1 MASLTVLMPAYNAGA
16 FLREAI
22 ASVLAQDMPD
32 FRLLILDDGSTDG
45 SNATIA
51 DFGDQRIVVS
61 RSQDK
66 LGLGATLTRGLKLCD
81 TEFFVRMDADDVIPI
96 SKFTAQLSF
105 LRSHPL
111 VGMVGTQ
118 FHYFGTA
125 GTSVLSP
132 RLPLKHE
139 EIVAGLHRQA
149 LTLVHG
155 SLMGRTDVLRKV
167 GGYRIRGMGEDW
179 DMFLRVG
186 EVSQLANLPDDL
198 YAWRL
203 HGGNARVAHLQ
214 EQQLGIEF
222 ACDCAVRRAG
232 GEEERTFEDF
242 LKSRRGRHFLFRW
255 RKQID
260 LYALAQ
266 YRIALTQISGGKRLR
281 GHTRLAVAAA
291 CSPLRTIG
299 RLQRMVFRAAAPF
312 RCNVGR

>member
-1 MASLTVLMPAYNAGA
+1 MASLTVLMPAHNAGA
-16 FLREAI
+16 FLREAV

-32 FRLLILDDGSTDG
+32 FRLLLLDDGSTDG
-45 SNATIA
+45 SAAAIA
-51 DFGDQRIVVS
+51 DFMDPRIVVS
-61 RSQDK
+61 RSQDR
-66 LGLGATLTRGLKLCD
+66 LGLGATLMRGLDLCE
-81 TEFFVRMDADDVIPI
+81 TEFFVRMDADDVVSA
-96 SKFTAQLSF
+96 SKFSAQLSF

-125 GTSVLSP
+125 GTKVLSP

-139 EIVAGLHRQA
+139 EIIAGLQCQA

-155 SLMGRTDVLRKV
+155 SLMGRTEVLRKA

-186 EVSQLANLPDDL
+186 EISQLANIPDDF

-203 HGGNARVAHLQ
+203 HGGNVRMVHLR
-214 EQQLGIEF
+214 EQQLGVQF
-222 ACDCAVRRAG
+222 ACDCAARRAR
-232 GEEERTFEDF
+232 GEAEQTFASF
-242 LKSRRGRHFLFRW
+242 LESHRSRPLLYRW
-255 RKQID
+255 RKLID

-266 YRIALTQISGGKRLR
+266 YRIALTHISGGKRLR
-281 GHTRLAVAAA
+281 GHARLVVAAA

-299 RLQRMVFRAAAPF
+299 RLKRMLFRTAAPSQSKL
-312 RCNVGR
+312 